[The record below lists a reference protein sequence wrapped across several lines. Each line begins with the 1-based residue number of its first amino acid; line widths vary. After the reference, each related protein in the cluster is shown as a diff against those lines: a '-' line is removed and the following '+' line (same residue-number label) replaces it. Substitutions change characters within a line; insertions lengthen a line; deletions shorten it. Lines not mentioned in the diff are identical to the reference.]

1 MKILYTAHAT
11 ATGEGRAGATGL
23 DDGQFSTPLSI
34 PEGLGGSGGGGLN
47 PEQLFAMGYAAC
59 YLGALKAVAK
69 REKLSL
75 GADTKVQASVGIG
88 PRPDGQGFGLSITLN
103 ITLPGVD
110 AQQKQELSRAAHG
123 VCPYS
128 HALSQGV
135 DVVTCLF

>member
-34 PEGLGGSGGGGLN
+34 PEGLGGAGGSGLN

-69 REKLSL
+69 REKITL
-75 GADTKVQASVGIG
+75 GTDTKVQASVGIG
-88 PRPDGQGFGLSITLN
+88 PRADGQGFGLSVSLSLS
-103 ITLPGVD
+103 LPGLD
-110 AQQKQELSRAAHG
+110 DQSKQDLSRAAHK

-128 HALSQGV
+128 HALSQGL
-135 DVVTCLF
+135 DVVTRLL